1 MGQTAPQVLTPSFT
15 LFREVIA
22 HLDFMQVF
30 WGGMDGWAPNMP
42 KVCGVTPGVEPQ
54 TSCMRVTSA
63 TIILWG
69 PDI

>member
-30 WGGMDGWAPNMP
+30 WGGWMDGLQTCL
-42 KVCGVTPGVEPQ
+42 KFVEWHRELNP
-54 TSCMRVTSA
+54 RPPA
-63 TIILWG
+63 
-69 PDI
+69 